1 MKDEV
6 LNKKFQARCVIQRRC
21 SYNKMSHA
29 FVRIVCNN
37 DLLHGQSTSI
47 SKMLLLQF
55 RRATSAYPLI
65 ILRLKC
71 VEDWTSEA
79 NLLDLWVHMCYVCV
93 VKWKWC
99 VYVMILILSRS
110 S

>member
-71 VEDWTSEA
+71 VED
-79 NLLDLWVHMCYVCV
+79 
-93 VKWKWC
+93 
-99 VYVMILILSRS
+99 
-110 S
+110 